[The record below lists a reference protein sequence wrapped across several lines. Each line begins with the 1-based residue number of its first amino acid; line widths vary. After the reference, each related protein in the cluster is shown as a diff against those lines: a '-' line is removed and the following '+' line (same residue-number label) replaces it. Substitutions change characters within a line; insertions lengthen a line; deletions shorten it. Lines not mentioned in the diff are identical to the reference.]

1 MTEMIKSQECPKCG
15 SGKIECKDE
24 KFSCNNCGLS
34 FCCFGV
40 KK

>member
-15 SGKIECKDE
+15 SDKIEFNDE
-24 KFSCNNCGLS
+24 KFSCKSCGLS